1 ERLDADRWTIPADL
15 PERGLAQDRQKFGKG
30 PRIETL
36 SDLPLDRQVGHEGA
50 TWLDRT
56 MIGGGRETM
65 PHTGFGGDV
74 RAAWEARGEG
84 DAAER
89 AARAEA
95 AQARAEALAR
105 ALAALEAAS
114 PDRSLTTA
122 ALARARDV
130 VAQADRDIQALTVE
144 HGRLTTLIDLR
155 AGEGVEEDL
164 ADTTDRLAEATA
176 RRDALRFEV
185 EMLKTLLAALE
196 TARAAARDRYVAPVL
211 RELTPLLRLL
221 WPDAEI
227 AFDEDR
233 LLPVA
238 MTRAGQAEAIEIL
251 SGGTQEQVALLVRLA
266 FARMLAAAGRA
277 APVILDDALVFTDD
291 DRIERMFDALHRQAG
306 DVQILV
312 LSCRQRAFRNLG
324 GQQLRIEAVGGAP

>member
-1 ERLDADRWTIPADL
+1 
-15 PERGLAQDRQKFGKG
+15 
-30 PRIETL
+30 
-36 SDLPLDRQVGHEGA
+36 
-50 TWLDRT
+50 
-56 MIGGGRETM
+56 
-65 PHTGFGGDV
+65 
-74 RAAWEARGEG
+74 
-84 DAAER
+84 
-89 AARAEA
+89 EA